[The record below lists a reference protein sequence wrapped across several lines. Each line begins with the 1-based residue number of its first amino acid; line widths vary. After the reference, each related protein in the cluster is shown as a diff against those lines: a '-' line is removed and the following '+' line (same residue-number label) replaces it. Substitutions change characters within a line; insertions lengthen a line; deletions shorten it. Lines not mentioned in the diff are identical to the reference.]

1 MHAEIGVAV
10 GVLFSQACADCIH
23 VRLRLRYGEAGF
35 QTRDAAE
42 EIIPALRRHRLRSIA
57 AFAQNRDRDPK
68 IGWDVVATE
77 REIETL
83 RHHPDDLVTVAVQ
96 GNGPADNGLITA
108 ELRLPHCVA
117 QDDIAIPGLIFVR
130 GKGPAEQRFGSK

>member
-42 EIIPALRRHRLRSIA
+42 EIITTLRRHRLRATA
-57 AFAQNRDRDPK
+57 AFAQNRDGDPE
-68 IGWDVVATE
+68 IDWDIVAAE
-77 REIETL
+77 GKVETF
-83 RHHPDDLVTVAVQ
+83 RHHPDDSVAVAVHRD
-96 GNGPADNGLITA
+96 GFSDDRLITG
-108 ELRLPHCVA
+108 ELRLPQGVA
-117 QDDIAIPGLIFVR
+117 
-130 GKGPAEQRFGSK
+130 

>member
-1 MHAEIGVAV
+1 
-10 GVLFSQACADCIH
+10 IH
-23 VRLRLRYGEAGF
+23 VRLRLRTRDAAF

-68 IGWDVVATE
+68 IRWDIVATE
-77 REIETL
+77 REIETF

-96 GNGPADNGLITA
+96 GDGLPDDGLITG
-108 ELRLPHCVA
+108 ELRLPHWVA
-117 QDDIAIPGLIFVR
+117 QDDSAIPRLIFVR
-130 GKGPAEQRFGSK
+130 GKGPAEQGLGSEQVEQ